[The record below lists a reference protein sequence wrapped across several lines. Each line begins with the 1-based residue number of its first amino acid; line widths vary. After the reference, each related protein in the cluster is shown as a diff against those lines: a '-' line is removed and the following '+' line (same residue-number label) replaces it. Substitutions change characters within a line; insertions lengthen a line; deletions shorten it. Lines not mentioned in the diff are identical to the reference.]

1 MNTDLTPQGVF
12 SEYERGE
19 SYNRRIELYENV
31 RKNEDFYIGEQWK
44 GVYAPDLE
52 KPVLNFIKR
61 TVSYLIS
68 MIVSDDVG
76 VSVTPSDRGADALF
90 LADTLGG
97 EVESVIEH
105 TKAKTLAR
113 DMLKSCAV
121 DGDGCF
127 YFWFEPTGGASGR
140 IRIENIDNTRIIFGN
155 PYCREVEDQ
164 PYIIIMRRRPAA
176 DLMQEAKAAGNP
188 DWEAIAPEGAAQ
200 FDEDGGDKM
209 ATELIRL
216 WKENGTVHFMSTAR
230 NCLLKPAADSGLR
243 RYPIAWMSWENVKNS
258 YHGRAAVTGIIPNQI
273 FVNKLWAMAMEHE
286 KRMAFP
292 KIFYDM
298 TKIRQWTN
306 RVGQAIGVAGDPN
319 AAVASSFR
327 AGDMSQQAIQL
338 VEKTISYTKECLGAT
353 DIALGNIPLD
363 NTSAIIALQNAA
375 AAPLAL
381 QKLSFYQFWEDCV
394 LIIMDMI
401 RCYYGTREVFFET
414 GEGCASTLVDFSA
427 LDPDSMELRVDVG
440 PASYWSELVQVETAD
455 NLFKN
460 GIITD
465 AVTYLESVP
474 DKYIRNKRGLI
485 EKLERE
491 KTGAPAPAG
500 AAE

>member
-31 RKNEDFYIGEQWK
+31 RKNEDFYIGDQWK

-230 NCLLKPAADSGLR
+230 NCGRQRPSPLSHCVDELGKRKKQLSRKSR
-243 RYPIAWMSWENVKNS
+243 RHRNY
-258 YHGRAAVTGIIPNQI
+258 
-273 FVNKLWAMAMEHE
+273 
-286 KRMAFP
+286 
-292 KIFYDM
+292 
-298 TKIRQWTN
+298 
-306 RVGQAIGVAGDPN
+306 
-319 AAVASSFR
+319 
-327 AGDMSQQAIQL
+327 SQPDFCQQ
-338 VEKTISYTKECLGAT
+338 
-353 DIALGNIPLD
+353 ALGNGHG
-363 NTSAIIALQNAA
+363 ARKAH
-375 AAPLAL
+375 
-381 QKLSFYQFWEDCV
+381 
-394 LIIMDMI
+394 
-401 RCYYGTREVFFET
+401 G
-414 GEGCASTLVDFSA
+414 
-427 LDPDSMELRVDVG
+427 
-440 PASYWSELVQVETAD
+440 
-455 NLFKN
+455 
-460 GIITD
+460 
-465 AVTYLESVP
+465 VP
-474 DKYIRNKRGLI
+474 ENFL
-485 EKLERE
+485 
-491 KTGAPAPAG
+491 
-500 AAE
+500 